1 MKKSHL
7 LPLVFIILCSVVAV
21 SFAEPN
27 TPNVPAGHP
36 KIEYPAQ
43 SATHQKSE
51 PISGKVL
58 QVMNSGGYSY
68 VYLQKGNGEK
78 IWIAVTETK
87 ANVGDSMSFK
97 DGLVMK
103 NFESKTLKRTFD
115 TIVFSNGVIPQPAGA
130 PANSP
135 AKAAPPAAAPPQQQS
150 APMGSKVAVM
160 PMEKRISVKK
170 AVGPNSYTIA
180 EIYRNSAK
188 LDKKQVVVRGKI
200 VKVTSGIMK
209 RIWVHIQDGTGSQAK
224 GTHNL
229 VCTTT
234 TATSHLDDV
243 VTVRGTVAKD
253 RDFGYGYHYKVLIEN
268 ATISK

>member
-1 MKKSHL
+1 MKKSF
-7 LPLVFIILCSVVAV
+7 LPPLAFIILCCGAAV

-43 SATHQKSE
+43 STTHQQSE
-51 PISGKVL
+51 AISGKVL

-68 VYLQKGNGEK
+68 VYLQKDNGEK
-78 IWIAVTETK
+78 IWIAVKESRV
-87 ANVGDSMSFK
+87 NVGDRMSFK
-97 DGLVMK
+97 EGLVMK

-115 TIVFSNGVIPQPAGA
+115 TIVFSNGIVPQPAEA
-130 PANSP
+130 PAKTP
-135 AKAAPPAAAPPQQQS
+135 AKAAPPAAPPQQQP

-170 AVGPNSYTIA
+170 AAGPNAYTIA

-209 RIWVHIQDGTGSQAK
+209 RVWVHIQDGSGSQTK

-234 TATSHLDDV
+234 ATPHLDDV
-243 VTVRGTVAKD
+243 VTVKGTVAKD
-253 RDFGYGYHYKVLIEN
+253 RDFGYGYHYNVLIEK